1 MFRLKTQKLLYGK
14 YLYKVVVRTAL
25 ANIFRTELQTRG
37 QLSHARSEL
46 DKLRDLRDRNLPMQ
60 MQKWRAVVP
69 VKHSEWLD
77 ARRIYMVLKSQED
90 YTVRI
95 NPYNLVSVYT
105 NNEKLIDTLER
116 VAEYTYETSKPES
129 QEIETL
135 LTQKNVIITDTI
147 PKFPLR
153 VIINSNTKPNSDF
166 ALWLKTN
173 TDKSKIGVKALA
185 AIENGWFSGGFYFY
199 VRDEKVLNMIYLLIG
214 SSIRRVEKLVYSG
227 NLDK

>member
-1 MFRLKTQKLLYGK
+1 MFRLRTQKLFYGK

-25 ANIFRTELQTRG
+25 ANIFRTEYQTRG

-60 MQKWRAVVP
+60 IQKWRAVIS

-105 NNEKLIDTLER
+105 NNEKLVDTLDR
-116 VAEYTYETSKPES
+116 VSEYTYEISKPES
-129 QEIETL
+129 QQIEAL
-135 LTQKNVIITDTI
+135 LTQKDIIITDTV
-147 PKFPLR
+147 PQFPLR

-166 ALWLKTN
+166 ALWLKAN
-173 TDKSKIGVKALA
+173 TDKSKIGVRALA
-185 AIENGWFSGGFYFY
+185 SIENGWFSGGFYFY